1 MAENLDKGV
10 STIMSSMENFIS
22 AKTIVGEPIQ
32 YKDIIVFPMADV
44 SFGVASGSFSKEG
57 GSKSNAASGAGARLT
72 PSAVL
77 IIQNGTSKVV
87 NIKDRDSINK
97 LIDMIPDLINKLTEK
112 LNERPRDE
120 KPKPHKPRKNE
131 KIDITDF
138 LDFEEIN

>member
-1 MAENLDKGV
+1 MAENLDKSV
-10 STIMSSMENFIS
+10 STIMSNMENFIS

-44 SFGVASGSFSKEG
+44 SFGVASGSFNKDN
-57 GSKSNAASGAGARLT
+57 GSKNNAASGAGARLT

-97 LIDMIPDLINKLTEK
+97 LIDMIPDLINKLSEK
-112 LNERPRDE
+112 LNERPKEE
-120 KPKPHKPRKNE
+120 KPKQRPKHRA
-131 KIDITDF
+131 KINITDYP
-138 LDFEEIN
+138 DIEEYIN